1 MVTKH
6 EMEDL
11 LERYRRWLDRP
22 IESDPEAAS
31 TPSPKALRAEIGI
44 VIVLV
49 ALVSVGALVYL
60 A

>member
-11 LERYRRWLDRP
+11 MERYRRWLDRP
-22 IESDPEAAS
+22 IDSESEA
-31 TPSPKALRAEIGI
+31 THQPKALRVEIGI
-44 VIVLV
+44 VVVLV
-49 ALVSVGALVYL
+49 ALVSVGTLVYL

>member
-6 EMEDL
+6 EMDDL

-22 IESDPEAAS
+22 MESEAEAT
-31 TPSPKALRAEIGI
+31 TPSPKVLRVEIGI
-44 VIVLV
+44 VVVLV
-49 ALVSVGALVYL
+49 ALVSVGTLVYL

>member
-22 IESDPEAAS
+22 IESESEVAHP
-31 TPSPKALRAEIGI
+31 PRALRVEIGI
-44 VIVLV
+44 VVVLV
-49 ALVSVGALVYL
+49 ALVSVGTLVYL